1 MAFKEHQKS
10 INYTTRYTHRKQL
23 KDSGFK
29 RKFGSQHSGNIHS
42 IYHRSTSMHWHLQ
55 EFKEKKLSL
64 VSVCCATRRKF
75 IEKGQKATST
85 RSTFLL
91 MMHKRKCFD
100 MFFVSSFIT
109 WLIHQTKSEANEK
122 EPACTFGKL
131 RMPPTKISS
140 GVTGEDKFSGDQKW
154 INTSTN

>member
-1 MAFKEHQKS
+1 
-10 INYTTRYTHRKQL
+10 
-23 KDSGFK
+23 
-29 RKFGSQHSGNIHS
+29 
-42 IYHRSTSMHWHLQ
+42 
-55 EFKEKKLSL
+55 
-64 VSVCCATRRKF
+64 
-75 IEKGQKATST
+75 
-85 RSTFLL
+85 

-122 EPACTFGKL
+122 EPACAFGKL